1 MKRVMKYILIVIGK
15 SKKKNNKF
23 NITYDG
29 NEIFIN
35 SKNNYIDYLKYFS
48 K

>member
-15 SKKKNNKF
+15 SKKNNKF